1 MCINTFTQISFF
13 PKWQNWHTA
22 LPQEKLEDT
31 KGVIGSCKSKDRQYN
46 DQQKKDKG
54 QKAIYKR

>member
-1 MCINTFTQISFF
+1 VTKLTHC
-13 PKWQNWHTA
+13 A

-31 KGVIGSCKSKDRQYN
+31 KGAIGICKSKDRQYN

-54 QKAIYKR
+54 QKAIYKT